1 MGFKFCRQRD
11 SMSCG
16 VACLQM
22 ICKYYGNNIDQ
33 RSLSNLCVPT
43 NEGVSLFSL
52 IKTAV
57 QLGLNATSIGI
68 SISQFKGKT

>member
-22 ICKYYGNNIDQ
+22 ICKHYGDDID
-33 RSLSNLCVPT
+33 
-43 NEGVSLFSL
+43 
-52 IKTAV
+52 
-57 QLGLNATSIGI
+57 
-68 SISQFKGKT
+68 

>member
-22 ICKYYGNNIDQ
+22 ICKHYGMI
-33 RSLSNLCVPT
+33 
-43 NEGVSLFSL
+43 
-52 IKTAV
+52 
-57 QLGLNATSIGI
+57 
-68 SISQFKGKT
+68 